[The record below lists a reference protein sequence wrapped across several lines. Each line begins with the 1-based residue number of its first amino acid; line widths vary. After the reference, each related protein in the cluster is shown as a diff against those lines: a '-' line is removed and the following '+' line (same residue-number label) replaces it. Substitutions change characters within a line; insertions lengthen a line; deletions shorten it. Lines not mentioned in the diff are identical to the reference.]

1 MFLVS
6 QKSEIS
12 GLRGRVGD
20 SYTRR
25 VNWKIQMRKV
35 GDMRVGPSEKTI
47 REEKQKSVAVKNFRA
62 KFKDAYEKA
71 SNGCF
76 EFLGD
81 MHPADDQKYHSDD
94 GVRVMLLQVRV
105 EGDEEYRTFVASY
118 FFKMVKD
125 VQDLLEGMKPYLE
138 DLKFE
143 TRIMTMPESY
153 LEEIKM
159 EVTNKPGTEE
169 SPQEKEVENSN

>member
-1 MFLVS
+1 
-6 QKSEIS
+6 
-12 GLRGRVGD
+12 
-20 SYTRR
+20 
-25 VNWKIQMRKV
+25 MRKV

-71 SNGCF
+71 GKGCF

-81 MHPADDQKYHSDD
+81 MHPADDKKYHSDD
-94 GVRVMLLQVRV
+94 GVRVMLLQVRM

-118 FFKMVKD
+118 FFNMIKD
-125 VQDLLEGMKPYLE
+125 VQDLLEGMKPYLD

-143 TRIMTMPESY
+143 TRVMTMPESY

-159 EVTNKPGTEE
+159 EVTKPATEE
-169 SPQEKEVENSN
+169 SPQEKENSN